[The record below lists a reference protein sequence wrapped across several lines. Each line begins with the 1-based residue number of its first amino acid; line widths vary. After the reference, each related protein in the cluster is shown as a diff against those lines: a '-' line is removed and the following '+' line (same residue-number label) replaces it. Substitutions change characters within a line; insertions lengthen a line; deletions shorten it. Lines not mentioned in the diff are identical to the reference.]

1 MKLKRYLSSILA
13 TVVIISCFAGCTKTV
28 EANKISNKEN
38 GFEISYICYGD
49 EDGRGGSLYLT
60 DEHTELQESYL
71 ESNFKIKKYAKG
83 EEALDKSE
91 YIEYK
96 YNKEFTL
103 EFSDNQKF
111 INPIKFESFHKV
123 ARVENLEIKKDYF
136 VRAKVGDKYINLPE
150 VRTSQHGPRIMNVE
164 GVKNVRDI
172 GGYDIGESKRVKQG
186 LIYRCARLNESNID
200 HEVVEITEKGKMTM
214 VREMRIKTEIDLRVF
229 DNDETGRIKASP
241 LGASV
246 KYYNFSMP
254 YENDIYLDN
263 KDLVAEVFKLMA
275 DEKNYPMIFHCNIGT
290 DRTGMIAYILES
302 LLGVSEE
309 DKMNDY
315 LWSNFADIGGSRSKS
330 GVTDSEYYKDMQKQK
345 GENESEKAY
354 NLLLS
359 LGVSEEEINSI
370 INIMTEE
377 VVE

>member
-1 MKLKRYLSSILA
+1 MKFKRYLSGLLA
-13 TVVIISCFAGCTKTV
+13 TIMIICCFAGCTKTV
-28 EANKISNKEN
+28 EESKININED
-38 GFEISYICYGD
+38 GFEISYVCYD
-49 EDGRGGSLYLT
+49 DKDGRGGSLILT
-60 DEHTELQESYL
+60 DDHTQLQESYL
-71 ESNFKIKKYAKG
+71 ATDFKIKKFAKG
-83 EEALDKSE
+83 VESYDKPE

-96 YNKEFTL
+96 YNEDFVL
-103 EFSDNQKF
+103 EFCENNKF
-111 INPIKFESFHKV
+111 INPVKFESFHNVAKV
-123 ARVENLEIKKDYF
+123 QNLKIKTDYF

-150 VRTSQHGPRIMNVE
+150 VRTAQHGPRIMDVD

-172 GGYDIGESKRVKQG
+172 GGYDIGENKRVKQG

-200 HEVVEITEKGKMTM
+200 HEVVEVTDKGKMTM
-214 VREMRIKTEIDLRVF
+214 VREMRIKSEIDLRVF
-229 DNDETGRIKASP
+229 DNDETGRITASP

-246 KYYNFSMP
+246 KYCNFSMP

-275 DEKNYPMIFHCNIGT
+275 DENNYPMIFHCNIGT

-309 DKMNDY
+309 DRYNDY
-315 LWSNFADIGGSRSKS
+315 LWSNFADIGGNRAIT
-330 GVTDSEYYKDMQKQK
+330 GVTHSEYYKDMQKQK
-345 GENESEKAY
+345 GKTDSEKAY

-359 LGVSEEEINSI
+359 LGLTEKEIDNI

-377 VVE
+377 IE